1 VQNAKLHPTL
11 LSLISLAVTLLS
23 SSVVSSL
30 INSAIITSSGKIV
43 TISLLHVDGR
53 YVKNSFNK
61 TVMLR
66 GVNKVEFADDPD
78 GIWMGNTMWNDGNV
92 AAELDAMKSWGIN
105 VIRCHMSVETW
116 KFNIGPN
123 SGHPASP
130 YCALPAR
137 EAIKRLILMAAERG
151 MYVILD
157 GCTVRSYWSGG
168 DQDPLP
174 YPPYQTSAQ
183 ASEVIASEA
192 EFVDWWI
199 SVAQELKIYPNVLF
213 ELWNEPHGDET
224 AKTSWKSVAQ
234 KCINAIRSEGAQQI
248 IILQWGYG
256 VWTGLASGDVEGM
269 EWILDFNLTDPLG
282 NILYSTHV
290 YRIYGGC
297 GLWQYLEEEK
307 GTPFGYLYDDV
318 KMAFQI
324 EKLDWVGD
332 VLNKPLFIGE
342 IGCDLTWTND
352 ELQRELIAWNN
363 TLTIFNEWKL
373 HYAAFWWREIGTF
386 PLHYGPPNFTPTSSG
401 QILKDNL

>member
-1 VQNAKLHPTL
+1 MRNAKIYSMLA
-11 LSLISLAVTLLS
+11 SLIALAGTFLS
-23 SSVVSSL
+23 SPLISSL
-30 INSAIITSSGKIV
+30 TNSATITTSGKIV
-43 TISLLHVDGR
+43 TTSPLHVDGR
-53 YVKNSFNK
+53 YIKTSFNR
-61 TVMLR
+61 TIMLR

-137 EAIKRLILMAAERG
+137 EAIKRLIVMAAERG

-157 GCTVRSYWSGG
+157 GYTVKSYWSGG
-168 DQDPLP
+168 EQDPLP
-174 YPPYQTSAQ
+174 YPPYQISAR

-256 VWTGLASGDVEGM
+256 VWAGLASGDGEGM

-332 VLNKPLFIGE
+332 VLDKPLFIGE
-342 IGCDLTWTND
+342 TGCDLTWTND

-373 HYAAFWWREIGTF
+373 HYVAFWWREIGTF
-386 PLHYGPPNFTPTSSG
+386 PLHYGSPNFTPTSSG
-401 QILKDNL
+401 QILKDKL